1 MHELTLDSTYSLC
14 QLTEEK
20 PQHLTLD
27 LQSKRISEFSEGCLR
42 TESGKITLLFLSFF
56 WMIHVIANCL
66 IKRIKFISLKCANG
80 TGCSNFILWSLISL
94 SVNNL
99 GIV

>member
-1 MHELTLDSTYSLC
+1 MHELTMDSTYSLC

-42 TESGKITLLFLSFF
+42 TESDNQ
-56 WMIHVIANCL
+56 VI
-66 IKRIKFISLKCANG
+66 
-80 TGCSNFILWSLISL
+80 
-94 SVNNL
+94 
-99 GIV
+99 